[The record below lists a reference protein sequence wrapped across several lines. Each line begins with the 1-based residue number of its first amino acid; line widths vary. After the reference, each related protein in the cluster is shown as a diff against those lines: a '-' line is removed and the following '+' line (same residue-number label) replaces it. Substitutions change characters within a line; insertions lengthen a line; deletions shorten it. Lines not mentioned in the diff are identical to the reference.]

1 MQELEILTRTDKK
14 CLISQF
20 LLRIHFYMILQL
32 QLLVPVLK
40 YCTPCTALHMHPVLY
55 CTAHPVLYCTAHPVH
70 PSLSPCRLWWQRCT
84 AALQHCSGKADS
96 AVSHSRSKNTLL
108 HLDPSRNPSQQIIE
122 CSQTFYIRHF
132 GELFLISFI
141 FLSWYLSIS
150 IFTLVSNNVASTITI
165 LRTRNGYFV
174 TNSKSIDRPK
184 RVVQSSPVSCLA
196 AVNQPHTF

>member
-55 CTAHPVLYCTAHPVH
+55 CTAHPVLYVLHT
-70 PSLSPCRLWWQRCT
+70 PSIHRCLP
-84 AALQHCSGKADS
+84 ADCDGSGALQHCSGTADS

-122 CSQTFYIRHF
+122 CSQAFYICHF
-132 GELFLISFI
+132 GEPFFISFI